1 MPEKMLWP
9 LFSKPVF
16 KTHLDVSGVDLSN
29 IKWARNYQNWIS
41 TSQEV
46 LNDPAYGKLLEG
58 ISAGISEY
66 FYGIMSARTDVE
78 LFVTESWFNKTEK
91 GQTHHRHWH
100 PNSLLSG
107 VVYLQSEGD
116 TGRIKF
122 ITSQY
127 DTIEYNINE
136 ANLYNSR
143 SWTVTP
149 EAGSMV
155 IFPSNVEHMVEE
167 YHGDTPR
174 ISLAFNTFVRGNI
187 NTDPLTKLIL

>member
-16 KTHLDVSGVDLSN
+16 KTPIDTSGVDISN
-29 IKWARNYQNWIS
+29 IKWAKNYQNWIS

-46 LNDPAYGKLLEG
+46 LNDSAYDKLLQG

-66 FYGIMSARTDVE
+66 FYGIMGARQDVE
-78 LFVTESWFNKTEK
+78 LFITESWFNKTEK

-127 DTIEYNINE
+127 DTIEYSIVD

-143 SWTVTP
+143 SWSVTP

-155 IFPSNVEHMVEE
+155 IFPSNVEHLVEE
-167 YHGDTPR
+167 YQGDTPR